1 MPATNLFR
9 QSKKNGLGWKG
20 TQRNVYPIYI
30 GYILHP
36 YRWKGTIDR
45 SSKSQH
51 LNIEHGLG
59 WLPPKIDVLLL
70 FDPLLGDITQLGLVC
85 GLQAGGAVEAY
96 RGDGCIHLHI
106 SADIWWV
113 QKKERRG
120 GCFNLRPSL
129 QRWCLGVFILLQL
142 PIAKPFI
149 FKLEVTTLGLMIGL
163 GHLRGLLQH

>member
-9 QSKKNGLGWKG
+9 QSKKWLGLEGNSKK
-20 TQRNVYPIYI
+20 YISYIYI
-30 GYILHP
+30 GYIPHP

-106 SADIWWV
+106 SADI
-113 QKKERRG
+113 
-120 GCFNLRPSL
+120 
-129 QRWCLGVFILLQL
+129 
-142 PIAKPFI
+142 
-149 FKLEVTTLGLMIGL
+149 
-163 GHLRGLLQH
+163 